1 MKCKNCEKPSIE
13 HPRMDCKQFI
23 PFEDFNEVVGEKIV
37 DNMKNL
43 QNKGCGKR
51 FAVIENIHI
60 PCGLHL
66 CPSCKLKPTNE
77 CQISSSNH
85 SSIDDDKDPD
95 SLKRLDEKGTNTS
108 SGSAFILSDKV
119 FGYKGYVIRTKD
131 VAEFIR
137 RSQEVD
143 ILLRSKLLSLIIE
156 YLQNEETYP
165 LQDLLIK
172 IEKLF
177 SKKIDK
183 LAGSFK

>member
-1 MKCKNCEKPSIE
+1 MKCKNCEHQFGIHHNSKWCQQSGCF
-13 HPRMDCKQFI
+13 CKQFT
-23 PFEDFNEVVGEKIV
+23 PS
-37 DNMKNL
+37 

-108 SGSAFILSDKV
+108 
-119 FGYKGYVIRTKD
+119 
-131 VAEFIR
+131 
-137 RSQEVD
+137 
-143 ILLRSKLLSLIIE
+143 
-156 YLQNEETYP
+156 
-165 LQDLLIK
+165 
-172 IEKLF
+172 
-177 SKKIDK
+177 
-183 LAGSFK
+183 